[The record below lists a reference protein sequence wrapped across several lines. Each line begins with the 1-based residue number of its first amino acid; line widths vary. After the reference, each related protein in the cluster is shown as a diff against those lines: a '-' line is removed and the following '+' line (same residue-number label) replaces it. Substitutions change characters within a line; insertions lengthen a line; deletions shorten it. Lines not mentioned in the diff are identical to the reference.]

1 MCGAGA
7 QAGGA
12 PVLVSE
18 LRDATPEVECGV
30 CEALWWLAANMGFQA
45 ANGNQGERQ
54 AELEGAW
61 ARLLRETTTA
71 AALVAVL
78 QHGTSQARLLAA
90 GALGCIAEHDGSQ
103 AFLLQVAQPVSIPF
117 EVPVHSK
124 FFTGGLGRMQSPPKP
139 LVPAG

>member
-1 MCGAGA
+1 MRGAGA

-18 LRDATPEVECGV
+18 LRDAKPEVECGV

-45 ANGNQGERQ
+45 ANGNQVQRQ

-61 ARLLRETTTA
+61 ARLLRQTTMA

-78 QHGTSQARLLAA
+78 RHGSSQARLLAA

-103 AFLLQVAQPVSIPF
+103 PFLLQVAQSVSIPF
-117 EVPVHSK
+117 EVAAHSRL
-124 FFTGGLGRMQSPPKP
+124 FMGGIGRMHSPPNP
-139 LVPAG
+139 